1 MLCLTQS
8 HFFSTNLFVATLFYM
23 LKSVFS
29 PQVNLPVNVLRELG
43 AQLGLCDTRS
53 PETHQLTHDYFSVI
67 NTVKEEQ
74 MRGKG
79 GHCWAEVNAVLC
91 EVTVLKNVPTL
102 SLTFHLF

>member
-8 HFFSTNLFVATLFYM
+8 VFYM

-29 PQVNLPVNVLRELG
+29 PQVNLPINVLSELG
-43 AQLGLCDTRS
+43 AQLGLCVTRS

-67 NTVKEEQ
+67 KTVKEEQ

-79 GHCWAEVNAVLC
+79 GHCWAEVNKN
-91 EVTVLKNVPTL
+91 TNVPTL
-102 SLTFHLF
+102 SLTFNLF